1 MGEWHGH
8 HRSGSDG
15 HNKNRRT
22 AGNGFPDRAVCCLFE
37 LYQYVADGVLR
48 RRCDS
53 AGFQSVCEDDGKHT
67 DIYGGAHSVR
77 ILGKMRGEQ
86 CPITVQKRI
95 DAVAVLLCKRVKIPI
110 GNLIECGFLTNPQEE
125 ANLRNADYQ
134 KEMCGVIAASVSA
147 VLLS

>member
-1 MGEWHGH
+1 MDITDLGQTDITKIAARQGM
-8 HRSGSDG
+8 
-15 HNKNRRT
+15 
-22 AGNGFPDRAVCCLFE
+22 AFPTVRFYCLFE
-37 LYQYVADGVLR
+37 LNQHIADGVLR

-110 GNLIECGFLTNPQEE
+110 GNLIECGFLSNWEE
-125 ANLRNADYQ
+125 AGKLCDERYQ
-134 KEMCGVIAASVSA
+134 EKVAWAIHIGIMQYLNSED
-147 VLLS
+147 